1 MDKELLHKVFDR
13 EASEEELS
21 AVYRWANENEAN
33 KALYLRERALYDCIE
48 LNLDE
53 REVRHRGGKRDFS
66 AIWLVFATAAACA
79 LIVVSLSFFQ
89 KAGQND
95 PPLVQ
100 SVSTGPGQS
109 AEITLPD
116 GSTVCLNSLSTLTY
130 PSDFHDKARVVTL
143 EGEGFFDVTKS
154 GRQFI
159 VKTRYG
165 EILVMGTQF
174 NVEAYDDDEFVTSL
188 LSGSVQ
194 VSCPDTSLVLEPNE
208 MVFFQDG
215 KLMRQ
220 DIVDHSHLRWREGL
234 ICFFDENFLDIAKT
248 LERTYGYDFVFR
260 SDRKYR
266 TRFSGKFYRNDNVTN
281 ILKILQT
288 AIDFDFD
295 IDDDHRV
302 IIID

>member
-1 MDKELLHKVFDR
+1 MDKDLLHKVFDG

-21 AVYRWANENEAN
+21 AVYRWTNENEAN
-33 KALYLRERALYDCIE
+33 KALYLKERVLYDSIG

-53 REVRHRGGKRDFS
+53 REIRQRERKKDWSFFRLAFV
-66 AIWLVFATAAACA
+66 AAAACA
-79 LIVVSLSFFQ
+79 LIVVSLSFVQ
-89 KAGQND
+89 KVVRNEL
-95 PPLVQ
+95 PMVQ

-109 AEITLPD
+109 AEIMLPD
-116 GSTVCLNSLSTLTY
+116 GSTVYLNSLSTLTY

-143 EGEGFFDVTKS
+143 KGEGFFEVTRS
-154 GRQFI
+154 GRKFI
-159 VKTRYG
+159 VKTQYG
-165 EILVMGTQF
+165 EILVMGTKF
-174 NVEAYDDDEFVTSL
+174 NVEAYDDGEFVTSL

-194 VSCPDTSLVLEPNE
+194 VTCLDTSLVLEPNE
-208 MVFFQDG
+208 MVFLQDG
-215 KLMRQ
+215 RLMRQ
-220 DIVDHSHLRWREGL
+220 SIVDHSHLRWREGL
-234 ICFFDENFLDIAKT
+234 ICFFDESFLDIAKT

-281 ILKILQT
+281 ILRILQT

-295 IDDDHRV
+295 VDDDHRV